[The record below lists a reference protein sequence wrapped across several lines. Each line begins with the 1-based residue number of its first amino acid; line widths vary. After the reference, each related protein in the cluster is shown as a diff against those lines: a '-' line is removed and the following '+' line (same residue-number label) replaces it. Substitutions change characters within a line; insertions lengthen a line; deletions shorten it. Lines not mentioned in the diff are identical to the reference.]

1 MGVKTGSRRHYSS
14 APSGLEPKPLPHN
27 TFCCRRRLG
36 TSIVFGLVS
45 ALLCPIDKAAT
56 DLNCN
61 QSRALCYEESH
72 VLNFCCFVKM
82 TNQKT
87 DRHSNRRS
95 AEMENRPF
103 ITKQFLVN
111 FCLGVLCVLIF
122 LSFPTIVKSHGHSH
136 GDHDHDHHDLHHHHH
151 PDEKPSFKYSRAANE
166 ELANARKESSNSGPA
181 VQPKTNQPPLDG
193 TSSPWVDAI
202 VSTLLIS
209 IAPFLILSVVPLD
222 GSAEKEPLLKILLA
236 FASGGLLGDAFLH
249 LIPHAL
255 TPHTHGD
262 DHDHGHNHGH
272 SHGHSHGEGHGGH
285 DMSVGLSVLGGI
297 LVFLMVEKFVRLVKG
312 DHSHSHGHTHAKPA
326 VKDSV
331 KDIKQSESKGKSK
344 EKENSK
350 QVAQKE
356 SEGDIRV
363 SAYLNLAADFTHNF
377 TDGLAIGASYLAGR
391 NIGIIT
397 TITILFHEVPHEI
410 GDFAILIQSGCSR
423 RKAMML
429 QLVTALG
436 ALSGTVF
443 SLLAQ
448 GTGNV
453 GVSWILPFTAGG
465 FIYVATVTVI
475 PELLV
480 DTKFWQ
486 SVKEIIALLVGVYM
500 MVLIAEYE

>member
-1 MGVKTGSRRHYSS
+1 MMN
-14 APSGLEPKPLPHN
+14 E
-27 TFCCRRRLG
+27 
-36 TSIVFGLVS
+36 
-45 ALLCPIDKAAT
+45 
-56 DLNCN
+56 
-61 QSRALCYEESH
+61 
-72 VLNFCCFVKM
+72 
-82 TNQKT
+82 KT
-87 DRHSNRRS
+87 DHRSDRRTVT
-95 AEMENRPF
+95 MDHRPF
-103 ITKQFLVN
+103 LTKQFLVN
-111 FCLGVLCVLIF
+111 ICLGVLCVLIF
-122 LSFPTIVKSHGHSH
+122 LSFPTIVNSHGHSH
-136 GDHDHDHHDLHHHHH
+136 GGPDHDHHDLHDHHEHV
-151 PDEKPSFKYSRAANE
+151 DEKPSFKYSRAANE
-166 ELANARKESSNSGPA
+166 APQDVRREPPNSVPTVPTKHSQSSFE
-181 VQPKTNQPPLDG
+181 G
-193 TSSPWVDAI
+193 TSPPSTSSVWFDAI
-202 VSTLLIS
+202 LSTLLIS
-209 IAPFLILSVVPLD
+209 VAPFLILYVVPLD
-222 GSAEKEPLLKILLA
+222 GSAEREPLLKILLA

-255 TPHTHGD
+255 TPHSHDD
-262 DHDHGHNHGH
+262 DHDHSHGH
-272 SHGHSHGEGHGGH
+272 SHSHGEGHGGH

-326 VKDSV
+326 TTESV
-331 KDIKQSESKGKSK
+331 KDAKQPDSKGKLK
-344 EKENSK
+344 EKESTK
-350 QVAQKE
+350 QVVEKE
-356 SEGDIRV
+356 TADGDIRV
-363 SAYLNLAADFTHNF
+363 AAYLNLAADFTHNF

-391 NIGIIT
+391 NVGIIT

-448 GTGNV
+448 GTGDV